1 MVSAPRERMP
11 ASVAG
16 PLRWSKGA
24 ALVVRWAPGTARA
37 LIPRSALLGLATP
50 KAWLRS
56 DGAYPWCLGFAL
68 AAGRPW
74 CVRAPGA
81 YLWGRRGRPRT
92 LLLLA
97 GGQLALAAERV
108 LGWAPL
114 PEPGASPFSL
124 ATLLED
130 PAFNPFIGE
139 LPSHG

>member
-1 MVSAPRERMP
+1 
-11 ASVAG
+11 
-16 PLRWSKGA
+16 
-24 ALVVRWAPGTARA
+24 VVRWAPATARV
-37 LIPRSALLGLATP
+37 LVPRSALLGLAAP

-56 DGAYPWCLGFAL
+56 DRAYPWCLGFAL
-68 AAGRPW
+68 AAGQPW

-97 GGQLALAAERV
+97 GGKLALAAERV

-114 PEPGASPFSL
+114 PEPDASVFPL

-130 PAFNPFIGE
+130 PAFNPFTGD
-139 LPSHG
+139 LPPHG